1 MNNSI
6 WKILT
11 ALGVAGIGVFFVIQ
25 VQGRLAAQK
34 KTDPA
39 AAAVAAAEN
48 SAAQASGTSD
58 VTTAAAGTGTENPF
72 SLDETATPPAATADN
87 SQFQFELSEP
97 AAEPTAE
104 PAGEIRTASF
114 ESPATPAAPQAGA
127 DAAAKPADEPFF
139 AIPEDPPGG
148 NTIPATE
155 TPAATES
162 PTAATGNVS
171 APAAPAAP
179 ATTAEFPATTSDT
192 ASPLA
197 PAAADESGDVP
208 TFVVPDAVPNVQP
221 ATQPAAGNAGEFNP
235 AEPQPFE
242 RDTDTPQPENT
253 STPATKPTPSPAPA
267 STPEPFPIDAPA
279 FGNSDVPTPLDPA
292 VPDTGK
298 ELPSLDSL
306 PGDRDGR
313 RIPSAGQQAQPN
325 TPDSIRPHL
334 SIQKQAPKTA
344 TVGVPLDYRIILQ
357 NQGDM
362 TAYDLTI
369 EDELGGTAELISAN
383 PPPTTSSG
391 GVMRWSVGALAA
403 GASREI
409 VVRVRPTG
417 EGTIDGTATV
427 NFSAQVRSATVIRSP
442 KLQLDVAGPNA
453 VPLGSEVPVQF
464 RITNRGS
471 GDAAN
476 VVLRSVLPPGLRH
489 PEGGDL
495 EYTIDVLRA
504 GETKSVD
511 LTVVAAEPGERVR
524 ITAEV
529 EADGTAPTIA
539 RAEIRIIGA
548 QLVIERT
555 GPEKRYVSH
564 PARFQN
570 IVKNETQFDAAG
582 AYVVEQVPEGMRVES
597 IGANGKYDSL
607 TRQVRWDLPVIG
619 PGRHVV
625 LDLALVPEAS
635 GQLESKVVV
644 VENSGFRS
652 EAKDNTIVEV
662 EGIHNVTADI
672 SRQDKPV
679 AVGERFGFTVTIDN
693 RGTAEARNVQISLQV
708 PAEIE
713 VLAAGTREIPGKLLP
728 GNVVRY
734 DKVVS
739 IRPNEQMKFQ
749 VTLRGRQIIRNAVVQ
764 AQLKYDEMDRPLIV
778 SESVTVYD
786 DKL

>member
-39 AAAVAAAEN
+39 AAVAAAEN
-48 SAAQASGTSD
+48 SASAAPGTSGD
-58 VTTAAAGTGTENPF
+58 TTAAASSGNENPF
-72 SLDETATPPAATADN
+72 SLDETATPPAATPEN

-97 AAEPTAE
+97 DAEPTAE

-114 ESPATPAAPQAGA
+114 EAPAAPATPQTGA
-127 DAAAKPADEPFF
+127 DAAATPADEPFF
-139 AIPEDPPGG
+139 AIPEDPPRD

-162 PTAATGNVS
+162 PTPPTDTVS
-171 APAAPAAP
+171 APAAP
-179 ATTAEFPATTSDT
+179 ATTAEFPATTTDT
-192 ASPLA
+192 AAPLA

-221 ATQPAAGNAGEFNP
+221 ATQPASGNAGEFNP
-235 AEPQPFE
+235 TEPQPFE
-242 RDTDTPQPENT
+242 RDSDTPQPENSPT
-253 STPATKPTPSPAPA
+253 PATTPATKPNPSPAPA

-279 FGNSDVPTPLDPA
+279 FGDSDVPTPLDPA
-292 VPDTGK
+292 IPDTGK
-298 ELPSLDSL
+298 ELPGLDSL
-306 PGDRDGR
+306 PGDGDGR
-313 RIPSAGQQAQPN
+313 RIPSAGQQAQPD

-334 SIQKQAPKTA
+334 TIQKQAPKTA

-383 PPPTTSSG
+383 PPPTTTSG

-427 NFSAQVRSATVIRSP
+427 SFSAQVRSATVIRSP

-570 IVKNETQFDAAG
+570 IVLFAKRFDF
-582 AYVVEQVPEGMRVES
+582 VE
-597 IGANGKYDSL
+597 
-607 TRQVRWDLPVIG
+607 
-619 PGRHVV
+619 
-625 LDLALVPEAS
+625 
-635 GQLESKVVV
+635 
-644 VENSGFRS
+644 F
-652 EAKDNTIVEV
+652 
-662 EGIHNVTADI
+662 
-672 SRQDKPV
+672 
-679 AVGERFGFTVTIDN
+679 
-693 RGTAEARNVQISLQV
+693 
-708 PAEIE
+708 
-713 VLAAGTREIPGKLLP
+713 
-728 GNVVRY
+728 
-734 DKVVS
+734 
-739 IRPNEQMKFQ
+739 
-749 VTLRGRQIIRNAVVQ
+749 
-764 AQLKYDEMDRPLIV
+764 
-778 SESVTVYD
+778 
-786 DKL
+786 